1 MQNNPETKA
10 GEVMDLGDERNLAEE
25 SSLAVDEV
33 QDVPALPDENVAL
46 EDEQVDD
53 AFSSK
58 ADDPVAALMSEGN
71 RKKNGLL
78 SRVPF
83 LVKLIALILII
94 VLALVGLTAVRQGL
108 QNQSDS
114 QDAQSD
120 TWATPVSDD
129 NKALQEFKK
138 NHPGEEICLA
148 CEEDI
153 TGDGLKDLLVIT
165 RDEENAYTTP
175 MIADSENSWHEL
187 EHVRAPYENQKM
199 RFLDFDK
206 DGIMNPLISGER
218 NTKIGYAVYRITK
231 DGKFIDVFGEGMEDC
246 C

>member
-1 MQNNPETKA
+1 MISTE
-10 GEVMDLGDERNLAEE
+10 DERHLEE
-25 SSLAVDEV
+25 VSPVAKEEEHIGIP
-33 QDVPALPDENVAL
+33 PAKG
-46 EDEQVDD
+46 EDGSD
-53 AFSSK
+53 ASFK
-58 ADDPVAALMSEGN
+58 QADDPVAALMSDGAKKKEGP
-71 RKKNGLL
+71 L

-83 LVKLIALILII
+83 LVKLVAI
-94 VLALVGLTAVRQGL
+94 VVIVALALVGLTALRQGL
-108 QNQSDS
+108 QEQSDV

-187 EHVRAPYENQKM
+187 ERVRAPYENQKM

-218 NTKIGYAVYRITK
+218 NSKIGYAVYRITK

>member
-1 MQNNPETKA
+1 MISTEDDCQLEEVSSAIKEGQNAEVPPAISTESI
-10 GEVMDLGDERNLAEE
+10 GEGE
-25 SSLAVDEV
+25 SNAS
-33 QDVPALPDENVAL
+33 VA
-46 EDEQVDD
+46 QV
-53 AFSSK
+53 
-58 ADDPVAALMSEGN
+58 DDPVAALMRDGG
-71 RKKNGLL
+71 KKKDGPL

-83 LVKLIALILII
+83 LVKLVAI
-94 VLALVGLTAVRQGL
+94 VVIVALALVGLAAVRQGL
-108 QNQSDS
+108 QEQSDV

-129 NKALQEFKK
+129 NKALQEFKR

-175 MIADSENSWHEL
+175 MIADSQNSWHEL
-187 EHVRAPYENQKM
+187 ERVRAPYENQKM

-218 NTKIGYAVYRITK
+218 NSKIGYAVYRITK
-231 DGKFIDVFGEGMEDC
+231 EGKFIDVFGEGMEDC